1 MGRQARWFAERW
13 MVGGTDDPHEV
24 RSAMGRY
31 ERPLLAYALRLV
43 GGDVERARDV
53 VQETFARL
61 CDRPPA
67 DVNGH
72 LPQWLYTVCRNAA
85 MDVRRKARR
94 EMALVETAD
103 ETIASPAS
111 TPDEVAE
118 ASDTTSHVLK
128 LLSRLPADQ
137 QEVIRLKFQHQMS
150 YRQIANITG
159 HSETNVGFLI
169 HRGIKR
175 IREMLS

>member
-1 MGRQARWFAERW
+1 MDGQ
-13 MVGGTDDPHEV
+13 TDDPHWV
-24 RSAMGRY
+24 RSTVDRF
-31 ERPLLAYALRLV
+31 ERPLLLYALRMV

-72 LPQWLYTVCRNAA
+72 LAPWLYTVCRNAA
-85 MDVRRKARR
+85 LDVRRKARR

-103 ETIASPAS
+103 ETIQSLSS
-111 TPDEVAE
+111 TTPSPDEVAE
-118 ASDTTSHVLK
+118 ANDATSHVLK
-128 LLSRLPADQ
+128 LLARLPGDQ

-150 YRQIANITG
+150 YRRDQPR
-159 HSETNVGFLI
+159 S
-169 HRGIKR
+169 RGTAR
-175 IREMLS
+175 RTSGS